1 MISSREEQS
10 LFSNRKWRL
19 LVFAARVKEQ
29 CERNGRV
36 MIKLD
41 TNHLTK
47 LEEQVHS
54 KLADVVATNDKLKII
69 DAAELCDVSP
79 SKVSKLVR
87 KLGFDNFKQYKLYF
101 SGQQIHM
108 EKKTKSSE
116 IERLRQFLENF
127 DPALVDD
134 FVSVFQKYK
143 KIIIYG
149 LGPSFI
155 SAEYFGYKLTIS
167 SDKNVTVAQSED
179 FASRLAD
186 EDTLLIVLS
195 VTGKFSSFENLFTE
209 TKKNGATIMLVLE
222 EYVNTLNSMA
232 DYIFYLSKFN
242 QDSSLLPFEKTRTVF
257 FIFIEEVIARIS
269 GGGSR

>member
-1 MISSREEQS
+1 
-10 LFSNRKWRL
+10 
-19 LVFAARVKEQ
+19 
-29 CERNGRV
+29 

-47 LEEQVHS
+47 LEEDVHS
-54 KLADVVATNDKLKII
+54 KLSEVVATNDKLKILE
-69 DAAELCDVSP
+69 AAELCEVSP

-101 SGQQIHM
+101 SGQQIYT
-108 EKKTKSSE
+108 EKQKKSSE
-116 IERLRQFLENF
+116 IDRLIQFLESF
-127 DPALVDD
+127 DPALIDD
-134 FVSVFQKYK
+134 FVSVFEKYK

-195 VTGKFSSFENLFTE
+195 VTGKFSSFENLFAE
-209 TKKNGATIMLVLE
+209 TKKKGATIMLVLE
-222 EYVNTLNSMA
+222 EYVNTLDSMA
-232 DYIFYLSKFN
+232 DYIFYLSKVH

-257 FIFIEEVIARIS
+257 FIFIEEVIARMR
-269 GGGSR
+269 GER